1 MENENKGEIIIYQ
14 SDDGGIR
21 LDVKLED
28 ETVWLTQE
36 QMALLF
42 GKGRTTI
49 TEHIRNIFSEGGLVE
64 EVVCRKFRH
73 ATQHG
78 AIEGLFQT
86 QEVKF
91 YNLDVIISV
100 GYRVKSIIGTR
111 FRQWATQRLHE
122 YIVKGFTMDDN
133 RLKGQ
138 GGGMYWKVPSRCL
151 TKRPRTV

>member
-1 MENENKGEIIIYQ
+1 MKEMENENKGEIIIYQ

-49 TEHIRNIFSEGGLVE
+49 TEHIRNIFSEGELVE

-73 ATQHG
+73 TTQHG
-78 AIEGLFQT
+78 AIEGLSQT
-86 QEVKF
+86 KE
-91 YNLDVIISV
+91 
-100 GYRVKSIIGTR
+100 
-111 FRQWATQRLHE
+111 
-122 YIVKGFTMDDN
+122 
-133 RLKGQ
+133 
-138 GGGMYWKVPSRCL
+138 
-151 TKRPRTV
+151 